1 MHTHM
6 NMMCMGMCMH
16 MHMHMHMLHMHML
29 HMHMHMHVC
38 QSRLLPLWLS
48 DSVRRGCHKL
58 SCEKEN
64 SKRGRTKDTRGGMR
78 GGKHTLTRE
87 TRGGHIGVWDSGGLK
102 GEKRVDSITGQIT
115 RSPSTFANV
124 LRGSNEIRLTTQPG
138 VNPADPSVSLS
149 SPESRV
155 VSRRPDQSVG
165 PGELATPETGG
176 RAGGASLHAAS
187 MLQQIFEQ
195 TGCCASGPERDDG
208 GVVWSSDGAPF
219 AQPPR
224 VVFLFVT
231 GRLCVF

>member
-1 MHTHM
+1 M
-6 NMMCMGMCMH
+6 NMHMH
-16 MHMHMHMLHMHML
+16 MHMHMHMLHMHMHML

-87 TRGGHIGVWDSGGLK
+87 TRGGHIGVWDSGGPK

-138 VNPADPSVSLS
+138 VKPADPSVSLS
-149 SPESRV
+149 SPESRGEPQTRPECG
-155 VSRRPDQSVG
+155 SRGISHPRNRR
-165 PGELATPETGG
+165 TG
-176 RAGGASLHAAS
+176 RRRIPPCSLHAPTN
-187 MLQQIFEQ
+187 I
-195 TGCCASGPERDDG
+195 
-208 GVVWSSDGAPF
+208 
-219 AQPPR
+219 
-224 VVFLFVT
+224 
-231 GRLCVF
+231 

>member
-1 MHTHM
+1 
-6 NMMCMGMCMH
+6 MH
-16 MHMHMHMLHMHML
+16 MHRHML

-124 LRGSNEIRLTTQPG
+124 LRGSNEIRFNDATGGETRGPFSELVFPG
-138 VNPADPSVSLS
+138 VTCGEPQTR
-149 SPESRV
+149 PECGSRGI
-155 VSRRPDQSVG
+155 SHPRNRR
-165 PGELATPETGG
+165 TG
-176 RAGGASLHAAS
+176 RRRIPPCSLHAPTN
-187 MLQQIFEQ
+187 I
-195 TGCCASGPERDDG
+195 
-208 GVVWSSDGAPF
+208 
-219 AQPPR
+219 
-224 VVFLFVT
+224 
-231 GRLCVF
+231 